1 MRGNIRIL
9 TIAGITAGTLA
20 SSSNSS
26 ADNPNIYQSSSL
38 SSSSSSPPIHN
49 HAIPPPPPP
58 PPSKSQDHNHERSHS
73 LPARNLKEYD
83 ASSTPERYHREQQ
96 HSHGSPRTDNNPN
109 YVPRRKKKK
118 KKGIWETIGNG
129 LENVI
134 SVASGEVSENS
145 NRQHRSVNS
154 FSSVGGMDPRDPS
167 LRPDR
172 RNEYQMNRN
181 APSMNRSVGNAFE
194 KNGGYRNNA
203 STGKIDRQP
212 SSDRRHIQRNERM
225 SQSPTHQ
232 RKSEVPYRP
241 PPPSRHNRNQ
251 QAAYNSASEDDRGIL
266 TKMFSGLPSPGAML
280 ASLKPRRADSSGYL
294 SVSRISNKADGWEG
308 FESEE
313 VASSRGLSRFFPVR
327 KARRAINFNRKRGR
341 LPSSTSSDAVSP
353 LVSELIEKERCLLSD
368 GAKAK
373 CSAIGSRQAI
383 LDIIAL
389 YLLIMTCSQ
398 ILPYFP
404 AEISDVAYPQN
415 MFITYSSIVQSM
427 DSWAPFTIIA
437 SILTMFT
444 NHVIHAPKLRSIALD
459 EATTVCS
466 SVTISQLWLRL
477 VSSSPLD
484 MDLNDILARHSIK
497 DIYALASVKRLS
509 YFVGIVLCTAAIK
522 KVSMIKPIVF
532 AIISSFENVVKM
544 KSLRAPYSLEEIV
557 TELADI
563 FAPLWQNLKYIVQN
577 EFKGAIS
584 NPIAL
589 AIPFSFVFA
598 LVIAAWMPTV
608 EKNIAK
614 NLATRPLPD
623 DVTIDDNEPTLSIGT
638 VSDLGSSSA
647 SRLQLQSQAGI
658 ENVLERW
665 NLMEPAAELNIWQ
678 KLLRFH
684 SFTIFLRRCA
694 YHIVAALIV
703 GFPLIAKFYLSLSN
717 DVSFEGK
724 LR

>member
-1 MRGNIRIL
+1 
-9 TIAGITAGTLA
+9 
-20 SSSNSS
+20 
-26 ADNPNIYQSSSL
+26 
-38 SSSSSSPPIHN
+38 
-49 HAIPPPPPP
+49 
-58 PPSKSQDHNHERSHS
+58 
-73 LPARNLKEYD
+73 
-83 ASSTPERYHREQQ
+83 
-96 HSHGSPRTDNNPN
+96 
-109 YVPRRKKKK
+109 V
-118 KKGIWETIGNG
+118 
-129 LENVI
+129 V

-145 NRQHRSVNS
+145 NRPQRNVN
-154 FSSVGGMDPRDPS
+154 SVGGMDTRDPS

-172 RNEYQMNRN
+172 RNDYQMNRN
-181 APSMNRSVGNAFE
+181 TPSMNRMVGNTSE
-194 KNGGYRNNA
+194 KNGGYRNNV

-225 SQSPTHQ
+225 SQPPTDQ

-241 PPPSRHNRNQ
+241 PPRSRQDRNQ
-251 QAAYNSASEDDRGIL
+251 QPAYNRASEDDKGIL

-280 ASLKPRRADSSGYL
+280 ASLKPRRADSSGFL
-294 SVSRISNKADGWEG
+294 SISRISNKAESWEG

-313 VASSRGLSRFFPVR
+313 VASSRGLSRFFP
-327 KARRAINFNRKRGR
+327 ARRARRSISVNKKRGR
-341 LPSSTSSDAVSP
+341 LSSSPSSDAVSP
-353 LVSELIEKERCLLSD
+353 LVSELIEKERCLVSD

-373 CSAIGSRQAI
+373 CRAIGSRQAI

-404 AEISDVAYPQN
+404 AEINDVVYPQKI
-415 MFITYSSIVQSM
+415 FITYSSIVQSM
-427 DSWAPFTIIA
+427 DSWAPFMIIA

-444 NHVIHAPKLRSIALD
+444 NHVVHAPKLRSIAFD

-497 DIYALASVKRLS
+497 DIYALASVKRLW

-522 KVSMIKPIVF
+522 KVSMIKPIAI
-532 AIISSFENVVKM
+532 AIISSFEDVVRM

-557 TELADI
+557 AELVDI
-563 FAPLWQNLKYIVQN
+563 FAPLWQNLKNIVQN
-577 EFKGAIS
+577 ELLGAIS
-584 NPIAL
+584 NPVAL
-589 AIPFSFVFA
+589 AIPFSFVLA
-598 LVIAAWMPTV
+598 LLIIAWMPTV

-623 DVTIDDNEPTLSIGT
+623 DVTIDDNELTLSIGT

-703 GFPLIAKFYLSLSN
+703 GFPLIAKLYLSLSN
-717 DVSFEGK
+717 YVSFEGK